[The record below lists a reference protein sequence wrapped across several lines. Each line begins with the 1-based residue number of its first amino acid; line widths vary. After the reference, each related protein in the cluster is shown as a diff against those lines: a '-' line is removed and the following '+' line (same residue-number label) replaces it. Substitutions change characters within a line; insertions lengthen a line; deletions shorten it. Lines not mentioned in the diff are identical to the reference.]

1 MDKQTIKSIDKDF
14 VIQNYGR
21 ADVSFISGKGSVL
34 TDSDGKSYI
43 DFSSGIGVN
52 SFGLCDDS
60 FVEAVKKQAEKL
72 QHVSNLYYNEPY
84 ALLAEQ
90 LCKKSEMEKAFLCNS
105 GAEANECAIKCARKY
120 SFDNYGEGRFEI
132 ISLNNSFHGRTM
144 ATLSA
149 TGQDIFHKYF
159 MPFNDGFAY
168 CDANEE
174 SFQKAISS
182 KTCAIIIE
190 IIQGE
195 GGMSVVSKEFTAYI
209 AKVCKEKDILLIID
223 EVQTGNGRTGSMYAY
238 LQFGLSP
245 DIVTTAKG
253 LGGGLPIGAV
263 LFSKKTK
270 DVLTVGSHGTTFG
283 ANPVCCSAA
292 LSVVNRLN
300 DELFSEIIKKSIYIK
315 EKLKNCSKIISIDGL
330 GLMLGITINCDAKEV
345 VKQCLEKGLVILTSK
360 EKIRL
365 LPALNISY
373 KEIDKGI
380 AVLSEVLK

>member
-1 MDKQTIKSIDKDF
+1 MDKQTTKNTDKDF

-21 ADVSFISGKGSVL
+21 ADVSFVSGKGSIL
-34 TDSDGKSYI
+34 TDSEGKNYI

-52 SFGLCDDS
+52 SFGLCDS
-60 FVEAVKKQAEKL
+60 FFIEAVKKQTEKL
-72 QHVSNLYYNEPY
+72 QHVSNLYYSEPY
-84 ALLAEQ
+84 VLLAEQ
-90 LCKKSEMEKAFLCNS
+90 LCKKSGMEKAFFCNS

-120 SFDNYGEGRFEI
+120 SFDTYGEGRYEI
-132 ISLNNSFHGRTM
+132 ISLTNSFHGRTM

-149 TGQDIFHKYF
+149 TGQDVFHKYF
-159 MPFNDGFAY
+159 MPFNDGFVY
-168 CDANEE
+168 CSADEK
-174 SFQKAISS
+174 SFQKTISN

-195 GGMSVVSKEFTAYI
+195 GGMNVATKEFTSYV
-209 AKVCKEKDILLIID
+209 AKVCKEKDILLIVD

-238 LQFGLSP
+238 MQFNLNP

-263 LFSKKTK
+263 LFNNKTEN
-270 DVLTVGSHGTTFG
+270 VLTAGSHGTTFG
-283 ANPVCCSAA
+283 ANPICCSAA
-292 LSVVNRLN
+292 LSIVSRLD
-300 DELFSEIIKKSIYIK
+300 DEFFNEVRKKSTYIR

-360 EKIRL
+360 EKLRL
-365 LPALNISY
+365 LPALNITY
-373 KEIDKGI
+373 AEIDKGI
-380 AVLSEVLK
+380 TILSEVLK